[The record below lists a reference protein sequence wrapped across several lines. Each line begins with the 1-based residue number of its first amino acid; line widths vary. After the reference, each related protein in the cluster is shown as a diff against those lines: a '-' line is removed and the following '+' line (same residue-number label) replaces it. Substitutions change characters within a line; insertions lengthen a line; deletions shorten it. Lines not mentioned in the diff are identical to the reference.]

1 MNFLFKNKLVKMNY
15 FVLILLTFITIYFLI
30 VAATYLFQRNL
41 LYHPKENN
49 YSGDQLTVSIEK
61 VIVKTKDN
69 IELIAWY
76 HK

>member
-15 FVLILLTFITIYFLI
+15 FVLIFLTFIIIYFLI
-30 VAATYLFQRNL
+30 VAGVYLFQRNL

-69 IELIAWY
+69 I
-76 HK
+76 